1 MAYID
6 RGGVKVYYEVH
17 GEGQPILLSHGYSA
31 TSQMWAGQVDAFPGY
46 KVIAWDMRGHGQT
59 DSPDDQSLYS
69 EAQTVD
75 DMAAIL
81 AECGEDTAVIA
92 GLSLGGYM
100 SLAFNVKHPEKVRAL
115 MLFDTGPGYKNATA
129 RDGWNETSEKRAVAF
144 ETKGFGAMGGS
155 AEVRVSSHRS
165 AEGLARAARGM
176 LAQFDARIIESLPN
190 ITVPT
195 LVLVGANDQ
204 PFLGASEYM
213 AAKVPGATKVMIPDA
228 GHSANIDQP
237 EAFNAAV
244 TGFLAGLPGA

>member
-1 MAYID
+1 MAQID
-6 RGGVKVYYEVH
+6 RDGVKIYYEVH
-17 GEGQPILLSHGYSA
+17 GEGKPILLSHGYSA
-31 TSQMWAGQVDAFPGY
+31 TSQMWQGQVDAFPGY

-59 DSPDDQSLYS
+59 DSPDDPSLYS
-69 EAQTVD
+69 EAHTVA

-81 AECGEDTAVIA
+81 SECGEDSAVIG

-100 SLAFNVKHPEKVRAL
+100 SLAFNVAHPEMVRAL
-115 MLFDTGPGYKNATA
+115 LLFDTGPGYKNATA
-129 RDGWNETSEKRAVAF
+129 RVGWNETSEKRAVAF
-144 ETKGFGAMGGS
+144 ETRGFGAMGGS

-165 AEGLARAARGM
+165 ADGLARAARGM
-176 LAQFDARIIESLPN
+176 LSQFDARIIESLPN

-213 AAKVPGATKVMIPDA
+213 ASKIPGATKAMIADA

-237 EAFNAAV
+237 AAFNAEV
-244 TGFLAGLPGA
+244 TSFLATLP

>member
-6 RGGVKVYYEVH
+6 RDGVKVYYEVH
-17 GEGQPILLSHGYSA
+17 GQGQPILLSHGYSA
-31 TSQMWAGQVDAFPGY
+31 TSQMWQGQVEAFPGY
-46 KVIAWDMRGHGQT
+46 QVIAWDMRGHGQT
-59 DSPDDQSLYS
+59 DSPEDQSLYS
-69 EAQTVD
+69 EAHTVD

-81 AECGEDTAVIA
+81 AECEASKAIIA

-100 SLAFNVKHPEKVRAL
+100 SLAFNVRYPEKVRAL

-129 RDGWNETSEKRAVAF
+129 REGWNETSEKRAVAF

-165 AEGLARAARGM
+165 ADGLARSARGM

-237 EAFNAAV
+237 AAFNAAV
-244 TGFLAGLPGA
+244 TSFLANLPKA